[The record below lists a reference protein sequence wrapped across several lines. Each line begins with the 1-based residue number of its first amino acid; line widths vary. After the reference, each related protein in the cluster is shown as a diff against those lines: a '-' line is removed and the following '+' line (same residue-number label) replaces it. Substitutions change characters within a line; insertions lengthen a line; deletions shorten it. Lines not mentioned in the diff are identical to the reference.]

1 MSEEINKDELNE
13 LFDLANSEE
22 HGCDS
27 CPGCQH
33 GCSCEGEEEE

>member
-13 LFDLANSEE
+13 LFDLAHNEE
-22 HGCDS
+22 HDCDN

-33 GCSCEGEEEE
+33 GCSCENEEEE